1 MLIIDLMIIMLF
13 IYSIVLLSGVKMMF
27 NPKYFQIILF
37 VVITYNPL
45 TQLIDGY
52 KLGYTGIGS
61 IIIFIIVFLAIFI
74 WGCRRNKYIYS
85 IHNVKQEDVMN
96 IIKEYLKIKN
106 IKYEARDEEIY
117 LSEHYKTIY
126 ANNLIEKSLNLREI
140 KDMDFYNELVEHV
153 RVGIKGIKKRYF
165 PIEGMMNLIFVGI
178 FYWIRSDFL
187 VGFLK

>member
-45 TQLIDGY
+45 TQLIEGY

-61 IIIFIIVFLAIFI
+61 IIIFIIVFLSIFI
-74 WGCRRNKYIYS
+74 WGYRRNKYIYS

-96 IIKEYLKIKN
+96 IIEEYLKIKN
-106 IKYEARDEEIY
+106 IKYEARDEGIY
-117 LSEHYKTIY
+117 LSECYKTIY
-126 ANNLIEKSLNLREI
+126 VNNLIEKSLDCREI

-153 RVGIKGIKKRYF
+153 RVEVKGIKKRYF
-165 PIEGMMNLIFVGI
+165 PIEGMINLIFVGI
-178 FYWIRSDFL
+178 FYWIRTDFL

>member
-1 MLIIDLMIIMLF
+1 MIIIDLMIIMLF

-45 TQLIDGY
+45 TELIEGY

-61 IIIFIIVFLAIFI
+61 IIIFIIVFLSIFI
-74 WGCRRNKYIYS
+74 WGYRRNKYIYS

-96 IIKEYLKIKN
+96 IIEEYLKIKN
-106 IKYEARDEEIY
+106 IKYEARDEGIH
-117 LSEHYKTIY
+117 LSECYKTIY
-126 ANNLIEKSLNLREI
+126 VNNLIEKSLDCREI

-153 RVGIKGIKKRYF
+153 RVEVKGIKKRYF
-165 PIEGMMNLIFVGI
+165 PIEGMINLIFVGI
-178 FYWIRSDFL
+178 FYWIRTDFL